1 MILALD
7 FPFETSILL
16 LSTVPVSG
24 IDTLSI
30 VVEPRNRETGET
42 VEVVSKT
49 TEVLCVNPT

>member
-24 IDTLSI
+24 IDTLLI
-30 VVEPRNRETGET
+30 VVEPRYR
-42 VEVVSKT
+42 K
-49 TEVLCVNPT
+49 PAKP

>member
-16 LSTVPVSG
+16 LSTVPVFG

-30 VVEPRNRETGET
+30 VVEPRNRETG
-42 VEVVSKT
+42 K
-49 TEVLCVNPT
+49 PAKP